1 MPVPKK
7 RHSRSR
13 QGKRRAESFRAHL
26 PGVGACPSCGA
37 PKRPHYACA
46 ACGTYKGR
54 AVIRVKQKKNKAKE
68 K

>member
-13 QGKRRAESFRAHL
+13 QGKRRAENFRAYL
-26 PGVGACPSCGA
+26 PSKNTCPACGMPI
-37 PKRPHYACA
+37 RPHFACT

-54 AVIRVKQKKNKAKE
+54 AVIKIKQKKTKKGKE
-68 K
+68 

>member
-13 QGKRRAESFRAHL
+13 QGKRRAENFRAFL
-26 PGVGACPSCGA
+26 PGFTKCPSCGS
-37 PKRPHYACA
+37 PVRPHFACA

-54 AVIRVKQKKNKAKE
+54 AAIKIKQKKAKKGKE
-68 K
+68 

>member
-13 QGKRRAESFRAHL
+13 QGSRRAENFRAYLTAVSKCPSCGAPTRPH
-26 PGVGACPSCGA
+26 VACPSCGA
-37 PKRPHYACA
+37 YQ
-46 ACGTYKGR
+46 GR
-54 AVIRVKQKKNKAKE
+54 AVIKIKTDKKKKE